1 MATENVETLLESQ
14 TLWNL
19 RSKRE
24 KCLEEKQKLKKR
36 KKFQWTEEMVEYLL
50 DSLRRYKV
58 MCNFSGKDLDADKT
72 FSTVNCEK
80 EWQKI

>member
-1 MATENVETLLESQ
+1 
-14 TLWNL
+14 
-19 RSKRE
+19 
-24 KCLEEKQKLKKR
+24 
-36 KKFQWTEEMVEYLL
+36 MVEYLL

-72 FSTVNCEK
+72 FSTVNYEK